1 MTDPAADPAPNRDTP
16 AAWWR
21 DLTVAFGVLTTWRAE
36 LDPPVDAAAIRH
48 AGRAFPLVGLLLG
61 LVAAALYGFGM
72 SLKLGPAVSA
82 ALAVAVL
89 ILVSGGRGEIGL
101 AVYVEALARSDDP
114 ERRRALMAEAPFG
127 YAGTIVLVLSLLLRI
142 FLVAWLISGREVA
155 PALIAALVASRAALA
170 LFAAPPAEA
179 ATGTG
184 ADPILDPAPPD
195 GSPWWLTAALAA
207 ALILLFLGPLAGL
220 VACVV
225 GLVAGW
231 MASVIVHGQCERMT
245 GPGQG
250 VVQHAVEIAVLGAA
264 VAAS

>member
-21 DLTVAFGVLTTWRAE
+21 DLTVAFGTLTTWRVE

-61 LVAAALYGFGM
+61 LVAAALYGFGT

-82 ALAVAVL
+82 TLAIAVL

-127 YAGTIVLVLSLLLRI
+127 YAGTIVLVLSLILRI
-142 FLVAWLISGREVA
+142 FLVAWLLSGREVA

-170 LFAAPPAEA
+170 LFAAPPLEAPA
-179 ATGTG
+179 ATGNG
-184 ADPILDPAPPD
+184 ILDPAPPS
-195 GSPWWLTAALAA
+195 GSPWWLVAALAA
-207 ALILLFLGPLAGL
+207 ALVLLFLGPLAGL
-220 VACVV
+220 VACAV

-231 MASVIVHGQCERMT
+231 LASVIVHGQCERMT